1 MIMEYNNL
9 IGKEKDESSN
19 LFEADMLFPTSG
31 SYNSVLFIKDFS
43 RSIDEYDVLIDKPLT
58 FVGFKEIH
66 HEAGRT
72 QEVEPGL
79 SSLRLDVGGI
89 INEKVIRIRNIS
101 AQIIE
106 ITKDHVILECLMDK
120 VNRVYHKQN
129 ILKEILEGII
139 PFQKGQ
145 LILIKMKDLK
155 GGNSIEY
162 INGDRIISPDDFN
175 VDDFF
180 EGLDG
185 SFIDFEG

>member
-1 MIMEYNNL
+1 MIMEYSNL
-9 IGKEKDESSN
+9 IGKKKDESSN